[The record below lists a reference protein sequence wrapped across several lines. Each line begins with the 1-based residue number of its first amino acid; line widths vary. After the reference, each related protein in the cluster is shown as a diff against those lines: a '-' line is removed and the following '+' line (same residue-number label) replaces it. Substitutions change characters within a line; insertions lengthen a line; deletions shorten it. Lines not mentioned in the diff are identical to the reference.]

1 MTEGEK
7 LFLQGKIDDACK
19 ALETEKNG
27 RSLYLL
33 GLIDREGYGHHR
45 ADEEKGQSRFM
56 EGKKMGDPLC
66 GLALFQGETGKAM
79 WDTVNEDFARVLQA
93 AAAGDVLAMDEVGL
107 SYLGNGMIL
116 NFEEGLKWL
125 AKGAFYEYWKALYD
139 LGMAYLDG
147 YATAPDEAKAEAC
160 FKKSAEFH
168 DHESEY
174 QLGLLALDRAENREE
189 LDKAIDWLEKAYTH
203 GSDEGALLLGNI
215 YEGTAAEDV
224 DMKPDPQEAME
235 WYEKAAAL
243 GNGDAM
249 AELSLFYQKGIG
261 VPKDMKRAEILLKD
275 AISNGCDDAFLS
287 LGLLYL
293 SEEKAS
299 EALPYIEAAGA
310 KGNTRALYM
319 TGMMYLYGKGTEPDR
334 EKGIDCLKEA
344 ADAGLAEAEKELQKQ
359 GIYGDLI

>member
-1 MTEGEK
+1 MTEGER
-7 LFLQGKIDDACK
+7 LFLQGKIDDAYK
-19 ALETEKNG
+19 VLETEKNG

-66 GLALFQGETGKAM
+66 SLALFQGETGKAM
-79 WDTVNEDFARVLQA
+79 WDTMNEDFAKVLRLA
-93 AAAGDVLAMDEVGL
+93 AGGDVLAMDEADL
-107 SYLGNGMIL
+107 SYLGNGVIL

-160 FKKSAEFH
+160 FKKAAEFK
-168 DHESEY
+168 DSESEY
-174 QLGLLALDRAENREE
+174 QLGLLALDRAEDKEG

-203 GSDEGALLLGNI
+203 GSDEAALLLGNI
-215 YEGTAAEDV
+215 YEGTATDELDV
-224 DMKPDPQEAME
+224 EPDPREAME
-235 WYEKAAAL
+235 WYEKAASL

-249 AELSLFYQKGIG
+249 AELSLFYQKGIV
-261 VPKDMKRAEILLKD
+261 VPKDRKRAEILLKD
-275 AISNGCDDAFLS
+275 AISNGCDDAFFS

-293 SEEKAS
+293 SEEKPA
-299 EALPYIEAAGA
+299 EALPYIEAAGS

-319 TGMMYLYGKGTEPDR
+319 AGMMYLYGKGTDPDR
-334 EKGIDCLKEA
+334 EKGMDNLKAA
-344 ADAGLAEAEKELQKQ
+344 ADAGLPEAEEELRKQ
-359 GIYGDLI
+359 GIYEI

>member
-1 MTEGEK
+1 
-7 LFLQGKIDDACK
+7 
-19 ALETEKNG
+19 
-27 RSLYLL
+27 
-33 GLIDREGYGHHR
+33 
-45 ADEEKGQSRFM
+45 
-56 EGKKMGDPLC
+56 MGDPLC

-147 YATAPDEAKAEAC
+147 YATAPDEAKAEVC
-160 FKKSAEFH
+160 FKKAAEFH

-235 WYEKAAAL
+235 CTK
-243 GNGDAM
+243 
-249 AELSLFYQKGIG
+249 
-261 VPKDMKRAEILLKD
+261 KRRPWETGTPWRNFPC
-275 AISNGCDDAFLS
+275 STRRE
-287 LGLLYL
+287 
-293 SEEKAS
+293 SECRR
-299 EALPYIEAAGA
+299 
-310 KGNTRALYM
+310 T
-319 TGMMYLYGKGTEPDR
+319 
-334 EKGIDCLKEA
+334 
-344 ADAGLAEAEKELQKQ
+344 
-359 GIYGDLI
+359 